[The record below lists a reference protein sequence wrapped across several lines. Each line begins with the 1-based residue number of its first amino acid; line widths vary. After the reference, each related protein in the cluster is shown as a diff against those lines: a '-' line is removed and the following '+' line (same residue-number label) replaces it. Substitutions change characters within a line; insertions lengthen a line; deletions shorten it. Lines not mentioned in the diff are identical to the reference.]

1 MHRIAKVRYRCLG
14 QCRCRCFPPLRKNIF
29 ALFVLIWLVWNYAT
43 LTAILLWTSLEQQHP
58 YDYPTTTTSTPSA
71 LHFLPLRNISMA
83 VCLLIK
89 DENNNLGEWIAYHS
103 FSLPLRH
110 LVVAVDPHSMTS
122 PSEILSRWTALGMDI
137 VEWNDT
143 DYIKSEKRYKVPLDS
158 PLNDTMHIRSHRLRQ
173 NLFVSA
179 CLGYH
184 KAQNR
189 TWVLTTDV
197 DEFLTFNTVTE
208 HDHPYYF
215 CKTKSAANRS
225 PYAFAPNKCM
235 PFEALPQM
243 QKNIVNRLSCGK
255 ISNRSW
261 NLPEE
266 RMIARTRLPN
276 NEMWNVTVMEVL
288 TDQVRYNIS
297 WWELPCLVIPRIQY
311 GSSEETDLS
320 KLYRGIPEGFDPKK
334 FNTLR
339 FFRHH
344 SNAIKGNLWHG
355 KALVDVSRIPVKL
368 FTRPAL
374 SIHNPVGMYCGTK
387 GVTLQSRIISP
398 LTANHYVG
406 SYEAFR
412 AKTDKRRTIQ
422 VRDTSSC

>member
-14 QCRCRCFPPLRKNIF
+14 QCRCRCSPPLRKKIF

-83 VCLLIK
+83 GCLLIK

-143 DYIKSEKRYKVPLDS
+143 DYIKSEKRYKVSLDS
-158 PLNDTMHIRSHRLRQ
+158 PLNDTTHIRSYILRQ
-173 NLFVSA
+173 RLFVSA

-215 CKTKSAANRS
+215 
-225 PYAFAPNKCM
+225 
-235 PFEALPQM
+235 
-243 QKNIVNRLSCGK
+243 
-255 ISNRSW
+255 
-261 NLPEE
+261 
-266 RMIARTRLPN
+266 
-276 NEMWNVTVMEVL
+276 
-288 TDQVRYNIS
+288 
-297 WWELPCLVIPRIQY
+297 
-311 GSSEETDLS
+311 
-320 KLYRGIPEGFDPKK
+320 
-334 FNTLR
+334 
-339 FFRHH
+339 
-344 SNAIKGNLWHG
+344 
-355 KALVDVSRIPVKL
+355 
-368 FTRPAL
+368 
-374 SIHNPVGMYCGTK
+374 
-387 GVTLQSRIISP
+387 
-398 LTANHYVG
+398 
-406 SYEAFR
+406 
-412 AKTDKRRTIQ
+412 
-422 VRDTSSC
+422 